1 MRVKDVIKSK
11 MFKSLRVIYG
21 AISHILRIVPN

>member
-1 MRVKDVIKSK
+1 MCVKDVIKSE

-21 AISHILRIVPN
+21 AIGDILRIVPN